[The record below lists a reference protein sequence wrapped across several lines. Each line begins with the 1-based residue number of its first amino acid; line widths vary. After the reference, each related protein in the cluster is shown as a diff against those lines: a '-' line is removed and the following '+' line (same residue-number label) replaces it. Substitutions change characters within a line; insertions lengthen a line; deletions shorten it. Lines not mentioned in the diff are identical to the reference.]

1 MRSTYETLDSVEY
14 TGERTRRLRPPAR
27 LQGRAKAIFIET
39 VSGCAVGHFRASDL
53 PLLERYCEACALAE
67 TAAAKL
73 GVEGAVVDD
82 KISPWFTAHQSA
94 TKTIAGLALRLR
106 LGPQS
111 RSPRAPKTA
120 AAPTSYY
127 EELELEGIRDDEAK
141 SRRS

>member
-53 PLLERYCEACALAE
+53 PLLERYCE
-67 TAAAKL
+67 
-73 GVEGAVVDD
+73 
-82 KISPWFTAHQSA
+82 
-94 TKTIAGLALRLR
+94 
-106 LGPQS
+106 
-111 RSPRAPKTA
+111 
-120 AAPTSYY
+120 
-127 EELELEGIRDDEAK
+127 LELEGIRDDEAK

>member
-53 PLLERYCEACALAE
+53 PLLER
-67 TAAAKL
+67 
-73 GVEGAVVDD
+73 
-82 KISPWFTAHQSA
+82 HQSA